1 MFSVVCFDN
10 SEEVEVVPT
19 QWYNNGACRWPPHKA
34 EGVNRAI
41 RQLEEPQDFWRLF
54 DNARVFFYSGMYTYI
69 IN

>member
-10 SEEVEVVPT
+10 SKEVEVVPT

-41 RQLEEPQDFWRLF
+41 RQLEEPQDTWRLF
-54 DNARVFFYSGMYTYI
+54 NNARVFFSSGMYP
-69 IN
+69 